1 MGGDPQAIS
10 DAGNGARDH
19 VLVLRDVR
27 RPGLLADPRRLL
39 LRPLRAHHAPPNT
52 VRLLS
57 SCPPPCSPLP
67 SSLSLSSFSSPIFL
81 PAVGVC

>member
-1 MGGDPQAIS
+1 MVGGDVQAIS
-10 DAGNGARDH
+10 DAGDGARDR

-57 SCPPPCSPLP
+57 SLL
-67 SSLSLSSFSSPIFL
+67 SSLSFPFSLSL
-81 PAVGVC
+81 VVVAAC